1 MSCYYHRS
9 IENYYEYTVL
19 YISIYLKHSSLLSL
33 YLYLLLYYL
42 LFKFNLFAVRISYA
56 LPGAQRN
63 LVFFV

>member
-9 IENYYEYTVL
+9 IENYYEYII
-19 YISIYLKHSSLLSL
+19 YIYIFETFQYII

>member
-1 MSCYYHRS
+1 MS
-9 IENYYEYTVL
+9 IL
-19 YISIYLKHSSLLSL
+19 YISIYLKHSSLLLL